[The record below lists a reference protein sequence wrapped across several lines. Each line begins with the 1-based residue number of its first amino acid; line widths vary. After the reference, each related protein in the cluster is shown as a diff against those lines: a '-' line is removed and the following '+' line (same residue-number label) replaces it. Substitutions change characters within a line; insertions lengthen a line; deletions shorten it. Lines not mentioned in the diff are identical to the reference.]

1 MQLHQFIEKSR
12 EVFLQQVDRARVVLL
27 HPRSRYRSV
36 LVAQLINAPNI
47 PTFYYAMGPDDVNLQ
62 AFIAGLTHDLASQHP
77 LFGRHIN
84 TLPDSLYEDYAANAD
99 LLLTTFARDLAEIN
113 ADRYLFI
120 LDEYDRS
127 DSADDIQDF
136 IERLTDVMPDHCR
149 LVINSRT
156 LPRLPW
162 ISMIARGKAAFI
174 EDDQVIHGNFYD
186 LSTGGEDPA
195 VEIYALG
202 PSFVRKENTYVDAWE
217 GHLPRLLLFFA
228 LDRPVV
234 TRSDICHAFWPEL
247 NADQAVNVFHVTKRR
262 LHKALN
268 LDVLVHEDG
277 YYRINPDLPLYY
289 DVLDF
294 VQTLVQGRAQTDTG
308 QVDAWQKAI
317 ELYRGPFLQGHD
329 DAWIQRRRQD
339 YQAGYIEALMH
350 LAGYWETIRDRP
362 EQSLALCQKALS
374 ATPQDERLHREV
386 MRLYAKL
393 GRRSEAA
400 AHFQNLRHE
409 LSRDKR
415 EPSPETH
422 QLFQTIMG

>member
-1 MQLHQFIEKSR
+1 MQLHRFIDQSR

-36 LVAQLINAPNI
+36 LVAQLINAPDI
-47 PTFYYAMGPDDVNLQ
+47 PTFYYAMGPDDVNIQ
-62 AFIAGLTHDLASQHP
+62 AFITGLTHDLANQHP
-77 LFGRHIN
+77 LFGRHVN
-84 TLPDSLYEDYAANAD
+84 TLPEQVYEDYATNAD
-99 LLLTTFARDLAEIN
+99 LLLTTFARDLAEIS

-127 DSADDIQDF
+127 DGADDIQDF

-174 EDDQVIHGNFYD
+174 EDDRVIHGNFYD
-186 LSTGGEDPA
+186 LSTDGDAPA
-195 VEIYALG
+195 IEIYALG
-202 PSFVRKENTYVDAWE
+202 PSFVRQESTYVDSWE

-277 YYRINPDLPLYY
+277 YYRINPELPLYY

-294 VQTLVQGRAQTDTG
+294 VQTLVKGREQTDSA
-308 QVDAWQKAI
+308 QVEAWQKAI

-329 DAWIQRRRQD
+329 DAWIQRRRLD
-339 YQAGYIEALMH
+339 YQAGYIEALTR
-350 LAGYWETIRDRP
+350 LAGYWESVRDRP
-362 EQSLALCQKALS
+362 EQSLALYQKALS
-374 ATPQDERLHREV
+374 ATPQDEALHREI
-386 MRLYAKL
+386 MRLFAKL

-409 LSRDKR
+409 LGRDKR
-415 EPSPETH
+415 EPSAETVH
-422 QLFQTIMG
+422 LFQTIMS

>member
-1 MQLHQFIEKSR
+1 MQLHRFIDQSR

-36 LVAQLINAPNI
+36 LVAQLINAPDI
-47 PTFYYAMGPDDVNLQ
+47 PTFYYAMGPDDVNIQ
-62 AFIAGLTHDLASQHP
+62 AFITGLTHDLASQHP
-77 LFGRHIN
+77 LFGRHVN
-84 TLPDSLYEDYAANAD
+84 TLPEQIYEDYAANAD
-99 LLLTTFARDLAEIN
+99 LLLTTFARDLAEIS
-113 ADRYLFI
+113 AERYLFI

-127 DSADDIQDF
+127 DGADDIQDF
-136 IERLTDVMPDHCR
+136 IERLTDVMPEHCR

-162 ISMIARGKAAFI
+162 ISMIARGKATFI
-174 EDDQVIHGNFYD
+174 EDDRVIHANFYD
-186 LSTGGEDPA
+186 LSTEGDTPA
-195 VEIYALG
+195 LEIYALG
-202 PSFVRKENTYVDAWE
+202 PSFVRQESTYVDSWE

-294 VQTLVQGRAQTDTG
+294 VQTLVKGREETNSAQ
-308 QVDAWQKAI
+308 VEAWQKAI

-329 DAWIQRRRQD
+329 DAWVQRRRLD
-339 YQAGYIEALMH
+339 YQAGYIEALTR
-350 LAGYWETIRDRP
+350 LAEYWESIRDRP
-362 EQSLALCQKALS
+362 EQSLALYQKALG
-374 ATPQDERLHREV
+374 ATPQDEALHREI
-386 MRLYAKL
+386 MRLFAKL

-409 LSRDKR
+409 LGRDKR
-415 EPSPETH
+415 EPSAETVH
-422 QLFQTIMG
+422 LFQTIMS